1 MEGTVSDMNNDTSIS
16 DLAVTVMQTLHDGLG
31 DREPAAVFLVLDNE
45 CAVTNLSHDPYLA
58 LADLDISRSVIASA
72 NAIGVS
78 AYGWAAPFRDSD
90 GAAVEP
96 SQSPDRRRVHLVSL
110 ITRELA
116 TASAIT
122 FLDTGEVTTD
132 EEDSATGSLAD
143 ALRDAASRVFSVDED
158 RGS

>member
-1 MEGTVSDMNNDTSIS
+1 MNKDTSIS
-16 DLAVTVMQTLHDGLG
+16 DLAVAVMQALHDGLG
-31 DREPAAVFLVLDNE
+31 DREPAAVFVVLANE

-58 LADLDISRSVIASA
+58 LADFDISRSVMASA
-72 NAIGVS
+72 NAIGIS
-78 AYGWAAPFRDSD
+78 AYGWAAPFRDAD

-96 SQSPDRRRVHLVSL
+96 SQSPDRRRVHLVSI